1 MKRLLTPIFAALA
14 AAATLF
20 AGGAL
25 AQGKVTFGIVTALS
39 GPLAAPGVFQMNGFR
54 LAEEEINAGGGITI
68 GGRKY
73 TVELKVYDTR
83 GNPSEGA
90 SAMQRLAT
98 VDKVPVV
105 LGELSSGVA
114 AAIGPDTALVSVMHV
129 NNETGVVQDV
139 DAIGRL
145 CRQRGVPLHV
155 DAAQSVG
162 KVPLDLS
169 SAPIDLCSLTAH
181 KVCGPKG
188 VGALYVAPGVV
199 LAPQQ
204 QGGEQ
209 EHGLRAGK
217 IGRAHV

>member
-83 GNPSEGA
+83 DNPSEGA

-105 LGELSSGVA
+105 
-114 AAIGPDTALVSVMHV
+114 
-129 NNETGVVQDV
+129 Q
-139 DAIGRL
+139 
-145 CRQRGVPLHV
+145 
-155 DAAQSVG
+155 
-162 KVPLDLS
+162 
-169 SAPIDLCSLTAH
+169 
-181 KVCGPKG
+181 
-188 VGALYVAPGVV
+188 
-199 LAPQQ
+199 
-204 QGGEQ
+204 
-209 EHGLRAGK
+209 